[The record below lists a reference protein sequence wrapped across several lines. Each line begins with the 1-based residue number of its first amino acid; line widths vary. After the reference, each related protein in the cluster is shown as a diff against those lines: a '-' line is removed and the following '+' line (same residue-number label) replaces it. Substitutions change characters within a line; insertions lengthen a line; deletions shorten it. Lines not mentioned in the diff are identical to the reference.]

1 MILADSN
8 VMIDYFRSRDSELAK
23 QIDSM
28 PIALCGTVRA
38 ELLHGARSNEEIDDF
53 LAAFKTFENLI
64 NDDYDWEG
72 TGFLLQTL
80 RTNGIQV
87 PLADALIAFTAIKY
101 DIPLWTRDNHFKFIQ
116 GFYPELKLYEPPQA
130 PAT

>member
-8 VMIDYFRSRDSELAK
+8 VLIDYFRSRDSELAK
-23 QIDSM
+23 KIDSM
-28 PIALCGTVRA
+28 PIALCGIVRA
-38 ELLHGARSNEEIDDF
+38 ELLHGARNDEEIDDF
-53 LAAFKTFENLI
+53 LASFKTFENLI
-64 NDDYDWEG
+64 NDDYDWDG
-72 TGFLLQTL
+72 TGVLLQTL

-116 GFYPELKLYEPPQA
+116 GFYPELKLYEEESA
-130 PAT
+130 F